1 MGDVYMDKKYILL
14 ILSFISLYITI
25 CLANETYAK
34 YLSSAT
40 STSSTSIARWRILVN
55 NDDISVGATST
66 SLITPVFPGSDNISS
81 NVIAP
86 NAEGYFDLVLDA
98 TNVDVS
104 FRYTIETTPNANS
117 PVSELVATKYAING
131 AEPVNFVNG
140 ESTIEGTVNL
150 SDTNRTINIRVY
162 LKWDDTLNLMTNAQ
176 DTDTTVGNQAG
187 LLDVVV
193 YAIQI

>member
-1 MGDVYMDKKYILL
+1 MDKKYILL

-104 FRYTIETTPNANS
+104 FRYEITVEPNEDS
-117 PVSELVATKYAING
+117 PVTELVATRYQING
-131 AEPVNFVNG
+131 G
-140 ESTIEGTVNL
+140 EAIDFEEEDENTIEGSIPLT
-150 SDTNRTINIRVY
+150 STDRTLNIRVY
-162 LKWDDTLNLMTNAQ
+162 IKWDDSLNLMTNAQ
-176 DTDTTVGNQAG
+176 DTNTTVGDQAG
-187 LLDVVV
+187 LLDVTV
-193 YAIQI
+193 YAIQT

>member
-1 MGDVYMDKKYILL
+1 MDKKYILL

-34 YLSSAT
+34 YVSSAT

-66 SLITPVFPGSDNISS
+66 SLITPVFPGSSDISA

-104 FRYTIETTPNANS
+104 FRYEISIEPNANS
-117 PVSELVATKYAING
+117 PVTELIATRYAVNG
-131 AEPVNFVNG
+131 AEPVNFVDGDN
-140 ESTIEGTVNL
+140 TLEGTVNL
-150 SDTNRTINIRVY
+150 SNTTRTYNIRVY
-162 LKWDDTLNLMTNAQ
+162 IKWDDSLNLMTNAQ
-176 DTDTTVGNQAG
+176 DTDTTVGDQAG
-187 LLDVVV
+187 LLDVTV

>member
-1 MGDVYMDKKYILL
+1 MDKKYILL
-14 ILSFISLYITI
+14 ILSFVSLYVTI

-34 YLSSAT
+34 YISSAT

-55 NDDISVGATST
+55 NDDITVGATST
-66 SLITPVFPGSDNISS
+66 SLITPVFPGSDNISA

-104 FRYTIETTPNANS
+104 FKYTISIAANENS
-117 PVSELVATKYAING
+117 PVTELIATKYAING
-131 AEPVNFVNG
+131 STDVNFAEG
-140 ESTIEGTVNL
+140 ENTLEGTVNL
-150 SDTNRTINIRVY
+150 TDTNRTTNIRVY
-162 LKWDDTLNLMTNAQ
+162 IKWDDSLNLMSNAQ
-176 DTDTTVGNQAG
+176 DTNTTVGDQSG
-187 LLDVVV
+187 LLDVTV